1 MSDAVYSFIEW
12 VVTTPFSLF
21 IQSELWVIPT
31 VQTVHILCVAIVFTA
46 AAMLDLRL
54 LGLIARGQS
63 LVSMSQRFLPAAW
76 VALVILAVTGALLII
91 AEPARSLLALPFQ
104 LKMLMLVAV
113 IILTVVFQKAVATNA
128 SRWDAEPASTAAR
141 FTAAVSLGLWLAII
155 VAGRWIA
162 YAEIG

>member
-1 MSDAVYSFIEW
+1 MSDAVSSFIEW

-21 IQSELWVIPT
+21 LQSELWVIPT
-31 VQTVHILCVAIVFTA
+31 VQTVHILCVAIVLTA

-63 LVSMSQRFLPAAW
+63 VVSLTQRFLPAAW
-76 VALVILAVTGALLII
+76 VALGLLAITGSLLII
-91 AEPARSLLALPFQ
+91 AEPARSLRALPFQ
-104 LKMLMLVAV
+104 LKMLMLLSVL
-113 IILTVVFQKAVATNA
+113 ILTVIFQKSVAANA
-128 SRWDAEPASTAAR
+128 SRWDTAPASPGARITA
-141 FTAAVSLGLWLAII
+141 VISLGLWLAII

>member
-31 VQTVHILCVAIVFTA
+31 VQTVHILCVAVVITA

-63 LVSMSQRFLPAAW
+63 LVSLSQRFLPAAW
-76 VALVILAVTGALLII
+76 VALVLLAITGSLLIV

-113 IILTVVFQKAVATNA
+113 IVLTVIFQKAVSTHA
-128 SRWDAEPASTAAR
+128 SRWDAEPASPAAKMTA
-141 FTAAVSLGLWLAII
+141 VISLGLWLAII